1 MAIST
6 VPASSLK
13 ETTSQEDSSPHS
25 AEVDTIALAREA
37 VKAGLIKQ
45 DVLDHLI
52 SLSPQVPSSMKYRY
66 LLMQLRETVGAN
78 INDEQFFARMVQV
91 LVEFQ
96 PDKKNAEENIN
107 MPFGHEHIPELVE
120 FLAKYAYKWELIGTA
135 LKFQPHD
142 LSNIE
147 ANNVSRRDF
156 VMRNLISLLEEWIGK
171 KYKHTLPPTMGY
183 LKRALNSQMVGL
195 GALACEL
202 GKMFVAPQDKTSKT
216 LPYLVVSV
224 DIQETREDTVTF
236 LSTYSQNMNVH
247 AKENGSVLLEM
258 QCTCDRETTLQ
269 YQWRQNKIPIQE
281 SAVHT
286 GTTTPVLCISNADID
301 MDSSKYQCTTIASS
315 LSVFNTKKITLRVDC
330 PLDVYTHCLAAM
342 YTAQP
347 EVPRDTWPP
356 VSSKKYINLALIRQ
370 EQVNYGAQYAHLTIR
385 GDIDDVLQ
393 HKEVIEYD
401 QVFKSLRCG
410 QVIFIEGRPGSG
422 KTTFVHKITRDWAIT
437 RNGGAM
443 RLVLLVSLRVLNNL
457 YKYNRIELSDILNL
471 FMDLKVS
478 KELIEERKGKGICF
492 IFDGLDE
499 FLPPDGENSIVH
511 RIIHK
516 TYLSQSTV
524 IVASR
529 PAAIAELRQIANKVI
544 EVVGFKKEQIYEYFD
559 HYPFSKQSKSAELK
573 AYLST
578 HLNIL
583 HMCYLPVHAAMVGFL
598 FEVSGEVPQTE
609 TEIYRHFTHL
619 TLKRN
624 LTKSGSANIDVH
636 NLSGEEEIIFNQIC
650 KLALNKTVLNKQVML
665 QDEVTWL
672 LNSEKD
678 KDMSLGLITIDRTAD
693 LYGFKNLYTFL
704 HLTFQEYLAAHHIST
719 LSDEE
724 QDKLIQEHGN
734 KNHMLAVWKFYCG
747 LVKFNVRFKSILE
760 STFGKHLFHIQ
771 CAYESQQQLTCTQLL
786 KSKKY
791 HIQLADQYLTTP
803 DFTAMGYIMNK
814 SVLPVTLSLKN
825 CKINIEAIDAML
837 LQITSER
844 RSLLQTLYFESRDA
858 DMECVKR
865 LLINTKSLKKLTLYR
880 SNCKALAGIQALAD
894 GLKKCTE
901 LKELDISNNGIR
913 DGKTL
918 ATGLT
923 SCRNLERICIRDNGL
938 SSDGVRAIFK
948 EIGPSILKLN
958 SQDIIIGNNNITNH
972 DFIAILQHCTKLKEL
987 NISGSCI
994 WDGKTLATGLTSCR
1008 NLERICIRD
1017 NGLSS
1022 DGVRD
1027 IFKEIGSY
1035 KLKLYYQ
1042 DIIVGNKIT
1051 SNEFIGIVQNCI
1063 NLQSLEIEMEFE
1075 QFLSCSRCWKTLTEL
1090 KVYFIHCALDTQK
1103 TIDEISSCLQNFSK
1117 LQKVSLHMG
1126 NYELSHRGAE
1136 SLAEGLSYCPDLQV
1150 LNLTIIK
1157 CTLTTCNILKYCTS
1171 LKELSLNHGIELC
1184 EAIRLSS
1191 CPNLEVLK
1199 VRNSYMTVLTTNF
1212 GNCTQL
1218 NQLHLGHNSL
1228 NDINVKT
1235 LAANLYYFPQLKG
1248 LNLCDN
1254 EIGDDGAK
1262 VLAVNLHHCTQL
1274 IQINLSG
1281 NRIGDNGAKV
1291 LADNIHH
1298 CTQLKVLD
1306 LRKNAISIHVAKALA
1321 AKFHKLI
1328 LE

>member
-1 MAIST
+1 MAN
-6 VPASSLK
+6 
-13 ETTSQEDSSPHS
+13 QEDSPPYS
-25 AEVDTIALAREA
+25 AEVDTIALARE
-37 VKAGLIKQ
+37 VVRAGLIKQ
-45 DVLDHLI
+45 DVLDHLT
-52 SLSPQVPSSMKYRY
+52 SLSLQVPSSLKQRY
-66 LLMQLRETVGAN
+66 FLMHLRETVWDN
-78 INDEQFFARMVQV
+78 INDEQFFARMMQV

-96 PDKKNAEENIN
+96 PNQNLAQNTEKDNNL
-107 MPFGHEHIPELVE
+107 PFGPEHIPELVE

-135 LKFQPHD
+135 LKFQSHD
-142 LSNIE
+142 LGNIK
-147 ANNVSRRDF
+147 ASCASMTDF
-156 VMRNLISLLEEWIGK
+156 LIHSLKSLMEEWIGK
-171 KYKHTLPPTMGY
+171 KHKHTLPPTKGN
-183 LKRALNSQMVGL
+183 LKRALNSQITGL

-202 GKMFVAPQDKTSKT
+202 GKMFVAPQDGTSKT

-236 LSTYSQNMNVH
+236 VSTYSQHMNVH

-258 QCTCDRETTLQ
+258 QYTSHLELTLQ
-269 YQWRQNKIPIQE
+269 YQWRKNKIPIQE
-281 SAVHT
+281 SSVHT
-286 GTTTPVLCISNADID
+286 GTTTPVLCISNADIE
-301 MDSSKYQCTTIASS
+301 MDGSKYQCTTIASP
-315 LSVFNTKKITLRVDC
+315 LSVFNTKQITLRVDC
-330 PLDVYTHCLAAM
+330 FLDIYTHSLAAM

-385 GDIDDVLQ
+385 GDMDDILQ
-393 HKEVIEYD
+393 HKEAIEYD

-410 QVIFIEGRPGSG
+410 QVIFIKGRPGSG

-437 RNGGAM
+437 RNGGVI

-516 TYLSQSTV
+516 EYLSQSTV

-544 EVVGFKKEQIYEYFD
+544 EVVGFKKEQIFEYFD
-559 HYPFSKQSKSAELK
+559 NYPFSNQSKSTELK

-598 FEVSGEVPQTE
+598 FEVTGEVPQTE
-609 TEIYRHFTHL
+609 TEIYKHFTHF

-624 LTKSGSANIDVH
+624 LTKSGSANIDIH
-636 NLSGEEEIIFNQIC
+636 NLSGEEEKIFNQIC
-650 KLALNKTVLNKQVML
+650 KLALNKTILNRQVMH

-672 LNSEKD
+672 LKSDKD
-678 KDMSLGLITIDRTAD
+678 KDMSLGLITVDRIAD

-747 LVKFNVRFKSILE
+747 LVKFGIENARFKSILQ
-760 STFGKHLFHIQ
+760 STFEKNLFHIQ

-791 HIQLADQYLTTP
+791 HIQLVDKYLTTP

-837 LQITSER
+837 LQMTGE
-844 RSLLQTLYFESRDA
+844 RSLLQTLHFESLDA

-865 LLINTKSLKKLTLYR
+865 ILINVKSLKKLTLKI
-880 SNCKALAGIQALAD
+880 SSIDNIQALAD

-901 LKELDISNNGIR
+901 LKELDISNNGIQ
-913 DGKTL
+913 DCKTL

-938 SSDGVRAIFK
+938 SSDKI
-948 EIGPSILKLN
+948 
-958 SQDIIIGNNNITNH
+958 
-972 DFIAILQHCTKLKEL
+972 
-987 NISGSCI
+987 
-994 WDGKTLATGLTSCR
+994 
-1008 NLERICIRD
+1008 
-1017 NGLSS
+1017 
-1022 DGVRD
+1022 RD
-1027 IFKEIGSY
+1027 IFNEIRSY
-1035 KLKLYYQ
+1035 KLKLYCQ
-1042 DIIVGNKIT
+1042 DIIVGNEIT
-1051 SNEFIGIVQNCI
+1051 SNQFIGIVQNCT
-1063 NLQSLEIEMEFE
+1063 NLQSLEIDMEFE
-1075 QFLSCSRCWKTLTEL
+1075 QFLLCSQCWKSLTEL
-1090 KVYFIHCALDTQK
+1090 KVYFIHCVKDIQK

-1117 LQKVSLHMG
+1117 LQKLSLHMG
-1126 NYELSHRGAE
+1126 NYKLSHRGAE
-1136 SLAEGLSYCPDLQV
+1136 SLAAGLSHCPYLQV
-1150 LNLTIIK
+1150 LHLGITK
-1157 CTLTTCNILKYCTS
+1157 CTQMTCNILEYCTS
-1171 LKELSLNHGIELC
+1171 LKELSLIHVVEFLK
-1184 EAIRLSS
+1184 AISLSS
-1191 CPNLEVLK
+1191 CPNLQILK
-1199 VRNSYMTVLTTNF
+1199 LDNNF
-1212 GNCTQL
+1212 LSTKTLLDLGNCTQL
-1218 NQLHLGHNSL
+1218 NQLYLRNNLL
-1228 NDINVKT
+1228 NDDDAKT
-1235 LAANLYYFPQLKG
+1235 FAANLYHYPQLKK
-1248 LNLCDN
+1248 LDLCNN

-1262 VLAVNLHHCTQL
+1262 ALAANLRHCTQL
-1274 IQINLSG
+1274 TKINLSG
-1281 NRIGDNGAKV
+1281 NRIHKNG
-1291 LADNIHH
+1291 
-1298 CTQLKVLD
+1298 
-1306 LRKNAISIHVAKALA
+1306 AKALA
-1321 AKFHKLI
+1321 AKIHRCTQLDLHNNAIDIHTAKVLAAKFHQLI
-1328 LE
+1328 L

>member
-1 MAIST
+1 MITIHFTQTVLTKLHTMAVST
-6 VPASSLK
+6 VSVK
-13 ETTSQEDSSPHS
+13 ETTSQEDSSPYS
-25 AEVDTIALAREA
+25 AEVDTIALAKEA
-37 VKAGLIKQ
+37 VRAGLIKQ
-45 DVLDHLI
+45 DVLDHLT
-52 SLSPQVPSSMKYRY
+52 SLQPQVPSSLKYRY
-66 LLMQLRETVGAN
+66 FLMQLREAVEA
-78 INDEQFFARMVQV
+78 DEQFFARMVQV
-91 LVEFQ
+91 LAEFQ
-96 PDKKNAEENIN
+96 PNKSLAQYTEKDNN

-120 FLAKYAYKWELIGTA
+120 FLANYAYKWELLGTA
-135 LKFQPHD
+135 LKFKSYD

-156 VMRNLISLLEEWIGK
+156 VIRNLISLLEEWIEK
-171 KYKHTLPPTMGY
+171 KYRHTLSPTKGN
-183 LKRALNSQMVGL
+183 LKRALNSQITGL

-202 GKMFVAPQDKTSKT
+202 GKMFVTPQDRTSKT
-216 LPYLVVSV
+216 LPYLVVSI
-224 DIQETREDTVTF
+224 DIQETRENKITF
-236 LSTYSQNMNVH
+236 IPTYTQNMNVH

-258 QCTCDRETTLQ
+258 QCTCDREILALE

-301 MDSSKYQCTTIASS
+301 MDDSKYQCTTIVSS
-315 LSVFNTKKITLRVDC
+315 LSIYNTKKITLKVDC
-330 PLDVYTHCLAAM
+330 PLDVYTHSLAAM
-342 YTAQP
+342 YTARP

-356 VSSKKYINLALIRQ
+356 VSSKKHINLALIRQ

-385 GDIDDVLQ
+385 GNMDDILQ

-499 FLPPDGENSIVH
+499 FLPPDGEKSIVH
-511 RIIHK
+511 RIIYK
-516 TYLSQSTV
+516 EYLSQSTV

-544 EVVGFKKEQIYEYFD
+544 EVVGFKKEQIFEYFD
-559 HYPFSKQSKSAELK
+559 YYPFSNQSKSAELK

-578 HLNIL
+578 HLDIL

-598 FEVSGEVPQTE
+598 FEVTGEVPQTE
-609 TEIYRHFTHL
+609 TEIYKHFTYF

-636 NLSGEEEIIFNQIC
+636 NLSGNEEKIFNQIC
-650 KLALNKTVLNKQVML
+650 KLALNKTILNRQVMH

-672 LNSEKD
+672 SKSEKD
-678 KDMSLGLITIDRTAD
+678 KDMSLGLITVDRIAD

-747 LVKFNVRFKSILE
+747 LVKFGIENARFKTILQ
-760 STFGKHLFHIQ
+760 STFEKHLFHIQ
-771 CAYESQQQLTCTQLL
+771 CVYESQQQLTCTQLL
-786 KSKKY
+786 KSEKY
-791 HIQLADQYLTTP
+791 HIQLVNKYLTTP

-814 SVLPVTLSLKN
+814 SVQPVTLSLKN

-837 LQITSER
+837 LQMTGETR
-844 RSLLQTLYFESRDA
+844 CLLQTLHFESLDA

-865 LLINTKSLKKLTLYR
+865 ILINVKSLKKLTLKT
-880 SNCKALAGIQALAD
+880 SSTDNIQALAD

-938 SSDGVRAIFK
+938 SSD
-948 EIGPSILKLN
+948 EI
-958 SQDIIIGNNNITNH
+958 
-972 DFIAILQHCTKLKEL
+972 
-987 NISGSCI
+987 
-994 WDGKTLATGLTSCR
+994 
-1008 NLERICIRD
+1008 
-1017 NGLSS
+1017 
-1022 DGVRD
+1022 RD
-1027 IFKEIGSY
+1027 IFNEIRSF
-1035 KLKLYYQ
+1035 KLKLYCQ
-1042 DIIVGNKIT
+1042 DIIVGNEIT
-1051 SNEFIGIVQNCI
+1051 SNEFIGISQHCT

-1075 QFLSCSRCWKTLTEL
+1075 QFLLCSQCWKSLTEL
-1090 KVYFIHCALDTQK
+1090 KVYFINCVIDIQK

-1117 LQKVSLHMG
+1117 LQKLSLHMG

-1136 SLAEGLSYCPDLQV
+1136 SLAEGLSHCPDLQV
-1150 LNLTIIK
+1150 LDLTIIK
-1157 CTLTTCNILKYCTS
+1157 CTRTTCNILKYCAS
-1171 LKELSLNHGIELC
+1171 LKELSLNNSKIKLC
-1184 EAIRLSS
+1184 EGISLSS
-1191 CPNLEVLK
+1191 CPNLEILK
-1199 VRNSYMTVLTTNF
+1199 LCNSYMTLLTTNF
-1212 GNCTQL
+1212 RNCTQL
-1218 NQLHLGHNSL
+1218 NQLHLGQNSL
-1228 NDINVKT
+1228 NDIYVKT
-1235 LAANLYYFPQLKG
+1235 LAANLYHFPQLKKLDLCNNQIG
-1248 LNLCDN
+1248 DDGAKALSEVLSDDNAKTLAANLYNYPQLKELDLCNN

-1262 VLAVNLHHCTQL
+1262 ALAVNLHHCTLTQF
-1274 IQINLSG
+1274 NLSG
-1281 NRIGDNGAKV
+1281 NRISKNGAMV
-1291 LADNIHH
+1291 LAANIHH
-1298 CTQLKVLD
+1298 YTQLQVLD
-1306 LRKNAISIHVAKALA
+1306 LRKNKISTHEANICKALA
-1321 AKFHKLI
+1321 GKLI
-1328 LE
+1328 LV

>member
-1 MAIST
+1 MVSVKLRITNYSMAVST
-6 VPASSLK
+6 VPASSL
-13 ETTSQEDSSPHS
+13 ETTSQEDSPFHS

-37 VKAGLIKQ
+37 VRAGLIKQ
-45 DVLDHLI
+45 DVLDHLT
-52 SLSPQVPSSMKYRY
+52 SLKPQVPSSLKYRY

-78 INDEQFFARMVQV
+78 IDDEQFFTRMVQV

-96 PDKKNAEENIN
+96 PDKKNADKNIN
-107 MPFGHEHIPELVE
+107 MPFGPEHIPELVE

-135 LKFQPHD
+135 LKFQPQD
-142 LSNIE
+142 LSNIK
-147 ANNVSRRDF
+147 ASHASMTDF
-156 VMRNLISLLEEWIGK
+156 LIHSLKSLIEEWIGK
-171 KYKHTLPPTMGY
+171 KYKHTLPPTKGN

-202 GKMFVAPQDKTSKT
+202 GKMFVAPQDRTSKT

-224 DIQETREDTVTF
+224 DIQETRGETIAF
-236 LSTYSQNMNVH
+236 IPTYTQHMNVR

-258 QCTCDRETTLQ
+258 QFTSSHREITLE
-269 YQWRQNKIPIQE
+269 YQWQQNKIPIQE

-286 GTTTPVLCISNADID
+286 GTTTPVLCISNTDID
-301 MDSSKYQCTTIASS
+301 MDGSKYQCTISAYIH
-315 LSVFNTKKITLRVDC
+315 TKYDPFTTKQITLMVDC
-330 PLDVYTHCLAAM
+330 PLDMYTYSLAAM
-342 YTAQP
+342 YSAQP

-356 VSSKKYINLALIRQ
+356 VSSKKHINLALIQ
-370 EQVNYGAQYAHLTIR
+370 QKQVNYGAQYAHLTIR
-385 GDIDDVLQ
+385 GDMDDILQ

-437 RNGGAM
+437 SNGGM

-478 KELIEERKGKGICF
+478 KELIEQRKGKGICF

-499 FLPPDGENSIVH
+499 FLPSDGENSIVH
-511 RIIHK
+511 RIIYK
-516 TYLSQSTV
+516 EYLSQSTV

-544 EVVGFKKEQIYEYFD
+544 EVIGFKKAQIFEYFD
-559 HYPFSKQSKSAELK
+559 YYPFSNQSKSAELK

-598 FEVSGEVPQTE
+598 FEVTGEVPQTE
-609 TEIYRHFTHL
+609 TEIYKHFNHF

-624 LTKSGSANIDVH
+624 LTKSGCANIDVH
-636 NLSGEEEIIFNQIC
+636 NLSGEEEKIFNQIC
-650 KLALNKTVLNKQVML
+650 KLALNKTILNRQVMH
-665 QDEVTWL
+665 QDEVTSL
-672 LNSEKD
+672 LKSEKD
-678 KDMSLGLITIDRTAD
+678 KDISLGLITIDRTAD

-747 LVKFNVRFKSILE
+747 LVKFGIENARFKSILQ
-760 STFGKHLFHIQ
+760 STSGKHLFHIQ

-791 HIQLADQYLTTP
+791 LIQLVDKYLTTP
-803 DFTAMGYIMNK
+803 DFTAMGYIINK

-825 CKINIEAIDAML
+825 CKINIEAIDAIL
-837 LQITSER
+837 LQMTGER
-844 RSLLQTLYFESRDA
+844 RSLLQTLYFESLDA

-865 LLINTKSLKKLTLYR
+865 LLINTKSLKKLTLHR

-894 GLKKCTE
+894 GLKNCSE
-901 LKELDISNNGIR
+901 LKELNLSNNG
-913 DGKTL
+913 
-918 ATGLT
+918 
-923 SCRNLERICIRDNGL
+923 
-938 SSDGVRAIFK
+938 
-948 EIGPSILKLN
+948 
-958 SQDIIIGNNNITNH
+958 
-972 DFIAILQHCTKLKEL
+972 
-987 NISGSCI
+987 I

-1022 DGVRD
+1022 DGIRD
-1027 IFKEIGSY
+1027 IFKEIGSSI
-1035 KLKLYYQ
+1035 LKLYYQ

-1051 SNEFIGIVQNCI
+1051 GNEFIGISQHCT
-1063 NLQSLEIEMEFE
+1063 NLQSLEILMELE
-1075 QFLSCSRCWKTLTEL
+1075 DISKLLLCSKYWKSLTEL
-1090 KVYFIHCALDTQK
+1090 KIYFFHFA
-1103 TIDEISSCLQNFSK
+1103 IDNDKIMVEISSCLQNFSK
-1117 LQKVSLHMG
+1117 LQNLSLDMG
-1126 NYELSHRGAE
+1126 NYELSDRGAE
-1136 SLAEGLSYCPDLQV
+1136 SFAEGLSHCPDLQV
-1150 LNLTIIK
+1150 LHLAIYS
-1157 CTLTTCNILKYCTS
+1157 CAQMTCNILKHCRS
-1171 LKELSLNHGIELC
+1171 LKELCLNSCGIELC
-1184 EAIRLSS
+1184 ETISLSS
-1191 CPNLEVLK
+1191 CPNLQIVKLSSNH
-1199 VRNSYMTVLTTNF
+1199 VHNVIGTMTLLAANL
-1212 GNCTQL
+1212 GKCTQL
-1218 NQLHLGHNSL
+1218 NQLHLGNSFL
-1228 NDINVKT
+1228 SDDNAKT
-1235 LAANLYYFPQLKG
+1235 LAANLYHYPQLKE
-1248 LNLCDN
+1248 LDLCDN

-1262 VLAVNLHHCTQL
+1262 ALADNLHYCTQL
-1274 IQINLSG
+1274 TQFYLSG
-1281 NRIGDNGAKV
+1281 NRISENG
-1291 LADNIHH
+1291 
-1298 CTQLKVLD
+1298 
-1306 LRKNAISIHVAKALA
+1306 AKALA
-1321 AKFHKLI
+1321 ANIHRCTELDLQDNAIYLKPTIKNGN
-1328 LE
+1328 

>member
-13 ETTSQEDSSPHS
+13 KTTSQEDSSPHS
-25 AEVDTIALAREA
+25 DTIALAREA
-37 VKAGLIKQ
+37 VRAGLIKQ
-45 DVLDHLI
+45 DVLDHLT

-96 PDKKNAEENIN
+96 PDKKNADKNIN
-107 MPFGHEHIPELVE
+107 LPFGPEHIPELVE

-147 ANNVSRRDF
+147 ANNISRRDF

-171 KYKHTLPPTMGY
+171 KYKHTLPPTKVN

-202 GKMFVAPQDKTSKT
+202 GKMFVAPQDRTPKTS
-216 LPYLVVSV
+216 PYLVISV
-224 DIQETREDTVTF
+224 DIEETGEDTVSFVTHH
-236 LSTYSQNMNVH
+236 MNVH

-258 QCTCDRETTLQ
+258 QCTSHREVTLQ

-286 GTTTPVLCISNADID
+286 GTNTPVLCISNADID
-301 MDSSKYQCTTIASS
+301 MGGSKYQCTTIGSS
-315 LSVFNTKKITLRVDC
+315 LSVFNNKEVTLRVDC
-330 PLDVYTHCLAAM
+330 PLDVYTHSLAAR
-342 YTAQP
+342 YIAQP
-347 EVPRDTWPP
+347 EVPKDTWPP
-356 VSSKKYINLALIRQ
+356 VSSKKHINLALIRQ

-385 GDIDDVLQ
+385 GDMDDILQ

-401 QVFKSLRCG
+401 QVFQSIRCG

-437 RNGGAM
+437 SNGGM

-478 KELIEERKGKGICF
+478 KELIEERKGKGVCF

-516 TYLSQSTV
+516 EYLSQSTV

-544 EVVGFKKEQIYEYFD
+544 EVVGFKKEQIFEYFD
-559 HYPFSKQSKSAELK
+559 NYPFSSQSKSAELK

-578 HLNIL
+578 HFNIL

-598 FEVSGEVPQTE
+598 FEVTGEVPQTE
-609 TEIYRHFTHL
+609 TEIYKHFNHF

-624 LTKSGSANIDVH
+624 LTKSGCANIDVH
-636 NLSGEEEIIFNQIC
+636 NLSGEEEKIFSQIC
-650 KLALNKTVLNKQVML
+650 KLALDKTILNRQVMH
-665 QDEVTWL
+665 QDEVTSL
-672 LNSEKD
+672 LKSERD
-678 KDMSLGLITIDRTAD
+678 TLGLITIDRTAD

-734 KNHMLAVWKFYCG
+734 KKHMLVVWKFYCG
-747 LVKFNVRFKSILE
+747 LVKFGIENARFKLILQ
-760 STFGKHLFHIQ
+760 STFGNHLFHIQ

-786 KSKKY
+786 KSEKY
-791 HIQLADQYLTTP
+791 YIQLVDKYLTTP

-814 SVLPVTLSLKN
+814 SVLPVTLSLEN

-837 LQITSER
+837 LQMTGER
-844 RSLLQTLYFESRDA
+844 RSLLQTLYFESCDA

-865 LLINTKSLKKLTLYR
+865 LLINVKSLKKLTLKT
-880 SNCKALAGIQALAD
+880 SSIDNIQALVD
-894 GLKKCTE
+894 GLKNCIE
-901 LKELDISNNGIR
+901 LKELDISNNGIQ

-938 SSDGVRAIFK
+938 SSDKI
-948 EIGPSILKLN
+948 
-958 SQDIIIGNNNITNH
+958 
-972 DFIAILQHCTKLKEL
+972 
-987 NISGSCI
+987 
-994 WDGKTLATGLTSCR
+994 
-1008 NLERICIRD
+1008 
-1017 NGLSS
+1017 
-1022 DGVRD
+1022 RD
-1027 IFKEIGSY
+1027 IFNEIRSY

-1042 DIIVGNKIT
+1042 DIIVGNEIT
-1051 SNEFIGIVQNCI
+1051 SNEFIGIVKDCI
-1063 NLQSLEIEMEFE
+1063 NLQSLEIEMEFQ
-1075 QFLSCSRCWKTLTEL
+1075 QFLLCSRCWKTLTEL
-1090 KVYFIHCALDTQK
+1090 KVYFIHCAIDTQK
-1103 TIDEISSCLQNFSK
+1103 TIDEISRCLQNFSK
-1117 LQKVSLHMG
+1117 LQKLSLHMG
-1126 NYELSHRGAE
+1126 NYELSDRGAE
-1136 SLAEGLSYCPDLQV
+1136 SLAEGLSHCPDLQV
-1150 LNLTIIK
+1150 LDLTIIK
-1157 CTLTTCNILKYCTS
+1157 CTRTTCNILKYCAS
-1171 LKELSLNHGIELC
+1171 LKVLSLIHGIKLC
-1184 EAIRLSS
+1184 EAISLSS
-1191 CPNLEVLK
+1191 CPNLDILK
-1199 VRNSYMTVLTTNF
+1199 LRNSYMTLLTTNF
-1212 GNCTQL
+1212 GNCTKL
-1218 NQLHLGHNSL
+1218 NQLNLGQNSL
-1228 NDINVKT
+1228 DDINVKT
-1235 LAANLYYFPQLKG
+1235 LAANLYHFPQLKK
-1248 LNLCDN
+1248 LNLCEN
-1254 EIGDDGAK
+1254 HIGDDGAK
-1262 VLAVNLHHCTQL
+1262 ALAVNLHHCTQL

-1281 NRIGDNGAKV
+1281 NRIGENGAKV

>member
-13 ETTSQEDSSPHS
+13 ETRQEDSPPHS

-37 VKAGLIKQ
+37 VRAGLIKQ
-45 DVLDHLI
+45 DVLNHLT
-52 SLSPQVPSSMKYRY
+52 SLHPQVPSSMKYRY

-96 PDKKNAEENIN
+96 PDKKNADKNIN
-107 MPFGHEHIPELVE
+107 MPFGPEHIHELVE
-120 FLAKYAYKWELIGTA
+120 FLANYAFKWELIGTA

-171 KYKHTLPPTMGY
+171 KYKHTLPPTMGN

-202 GKMFVAPQDKTSKT
+202 GNMFVAPQERTPKTS
-216 LPYLVVSV
+216 PYIVVSV
-224 DIQETREDTVTF
+224 DIQETRENTINYI
-236 LSTYSQNMNVH
+236 STYTQHMNVQ

-258 QCTCDRETTLQ
+258 QCTCDREGTLQ

-286 GTTTPVLCISNADID
+286 GTTTPVLCISNADIE
-301 MDSSKYQCTTIASS
+301 MDGSKYQCTTTLASS
-315 LSVFNTKKITLRVDC
+315 SSVFNTKEITLRVDC
-330 PLDVYTHCLAAM
+330 PLDVYTHSLAAM

-385 GDIDDVLQ
+385 GDMDDILQ

-437 RNGGAM
+437 SNGGM

-457 YKYNRIELSDILNL
+457 YKYNRIELSDILHL
-471 FMDLKVS
+471 FMDLNVS

-499 FLPPDGENSIVH
+499 FLPSDGENSIVH
-511 RIIHK
+511 RIIYK
-516 TYLSQSTV
+516 EYLSQSTV

-544 EVVGFKKEQIYEYFD
+544 EVIGFKKAQIFEYFD
-559 HYPFSKQSKSAELK
+559 YYPFSNQSKSAELK

-598 FEVSGEVPQTE
+598 FEVTGEVPQTE
-609 TEIYRHFTHL
+609 TEIYKHFNNF

-624 LTKSGSANIDVH
+624 LTKSGCANIDVH
-636 NLSGEEEIIFNQIC
+636 NLSGEEEKIFNQIC
-650 KLALNKTVLNKQVML
+650 KLALNKTILNRQVMH

-672 LNSEKD
+672 LKSEKD

-747 LVKFNVRFKSILE
+747 LVKFGIENARFKSILQ
-760 STFGKHLFHIQ
+760 STSGKHLFHIQ
-771 CAYESQQQLTCTQLL
+771 YAYESQQQLTCTQLL

-791 HIQLADQYLTTP
+791 HIQLVDKYLTTP

-825 CKINIEAIDAML
+825 CKINIEAIDTML
-837 LQITSER
+837 LQMTGETR
-844 RSLLQTLYFESRDA
+844 CLLQTLYFESLDV

-901 LKELDISNNGIR
+901 LKELDISNNGI
-913 DGKTL
+913 
-918 ATGLT
+918 
-923 SCRNLERICIRDNGL
+923 
-938 SSDGVRAIFK
+938 
-948 EIGPSILKLN
+948 
-958 SQDIIIGNNNITNH
+958 
-972 DFIAILQHCTKLKEL
+972 
-987 NISGSCI
+987 

-1022 DGVRD
+1022 DGIRN
-1027 IFKEIGSY
+1027 IFKEIGSSI
-1035 KLKLYYQ
+1035 LKLNYQ

-1051 SNEFIGIVQNCI
+1051 NKEFIGILQHCT
-1063 NLQSLEIEMEFE
+1063 NLQSLETKIEF
-1075 QFLSCSRCWKTLTEL
+1075 
-1090 KVYFIHCALDTQK
+1090 
-1103 TIDEISSCLQNFSK
+1103 
-1117 LQKVSLHMG
+1117 
-1126 NYELSHRGAE
+1126 
-1136 SLAEGLSYCPDLQV
+1136 
-1150 LNLTIIK
+1150 
-1157 CTLTTCNILKYCTS
+1157 
-1171 LKELSLNHGIELC
+1171 ELC
-1184 EAIRLSS
+1184 EAINLSFF
-1191 CPNLEVLK
+1191 PNLQILK
-1199 VRNSYMTVLTTNF
+1199 FSKIYSGTMTLPAPNRGTMTLLAANF

-1218 NQLHLGHNSL
+1218 NQLHLGHNLL
-1228 NDINVKT
+1228 NDDDVKT
-1235 LAANLYYFPQLKG
+1235 LAANLYHYPQLKE
-1248 LNLCDN
+1248 LDLSNN
-1254 EIGDDGAK
+1254 KIGDDGAK
-1262 VLAVNLHHCTQL
+1262 ALAANLCHCTQL
-1274 IQINLSG
+1274 TKINLSG
-1281 NRIGDNGAKV
+1281 NRIHKNGAKA
-1291 LADNIHH
+1291 LAAKIHR
-1298 CTQLKVLD
+1298 CTQLD
-1306 LRKNAISIHVAKALA
+1306 LRNNAIDIHTPKALA
-1321 AKFHKLI
+1321 AKFHQLI
-1328 LE
+1328 L